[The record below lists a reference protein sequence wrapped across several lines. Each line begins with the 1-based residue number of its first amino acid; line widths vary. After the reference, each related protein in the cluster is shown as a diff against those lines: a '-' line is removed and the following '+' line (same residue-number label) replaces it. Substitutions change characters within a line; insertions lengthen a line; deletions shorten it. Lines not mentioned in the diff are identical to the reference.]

1 MFNIDMDKIFH
12 YNYIS
17 QQAQQE
23 RHKEQVKQV
32 IDSTRKLKDF
42 LDSTD
47 NIDPQYQS
55 MANNEFC
62 AILFDYLKKHGKI

>member
-1 MFNIDMDKIFH
+1 MFNMDMDKIFDH
-12 YNYIS
+12 SYIS

-23 RHKEQVKQV
+23 HHKEQVKQV
-32 IDSTRKLKDF
+32 LDSVQKLKDF

-47 NIDPQYQS
+47 SIEPQYQK
-55 MANNEFC
+55 MASNEFC

>member
-1 MFNIDMDKIFH
+1 MDMDKIFDH
-12 YNYIS
+12 NYIS

-32 IDSTRKLKDF
+32 IDSARKLKDF

>member
-1 MFNIDMDKIFH
+1 MDMDRIFDC
-12 YNYIS
+12 NYIF

-32 IDSTRKLKDF
+32 MDSARKLKDF

-47 NIDPQYQS
+47 NIDPPYQG
-55 MANNEFC
+55 MASNEFC
-62 AILFDYLKKHGKI
+62 IILLDYLKKHGKI